1 MDSLR
6 QLFFEDPL
14 YVYIT
19 LAFAE
24 LVLLVIWHETRSQRW
39 LIALAGPPI
48 LAGIV
53 LLVATL
59 VVTDREQLIGA
70 AHAIACDAET
80 GDIAATEAY
89 LDDSYSGL
97 GVNKPGVVAIARSFL
112 KKYRVTHVGF
122 TRLTVE
128 VYPGGRATMH
138 AATIISFGSEG
149 STAIVWDVQWV
160 KRPAGWRILE
170 VAEPQQ
176 KLEL

>member
-24 LVLLVIWHETRSQRW
+24 LALVVIWHETRNRRW
-39 LIALAGPPI
+39 LVALAGPPI

-59 VVTDREQLIGA
+59 VVTDREQIIQA
-70 AHAIACDAET
+70 THTIARDAEA
-80 GDIAATEAY
+80 GDIAAAGTY
-89 LDDSYSGL
+89 LDDKYSGL
-97 GVNKPGVVAIARSFL
+97 GVNKPGVVAIGKTFL
-112 KKYRVTHVGF
+112 MKYRVTHVGF

-128 VYPGGRATMH
+128 VYGDHAAMH
-138 AATIISFGSEG
+138 AATLITFGDEG
-149 STAIVWDVQWV
+149 KAAIVWDVQWV